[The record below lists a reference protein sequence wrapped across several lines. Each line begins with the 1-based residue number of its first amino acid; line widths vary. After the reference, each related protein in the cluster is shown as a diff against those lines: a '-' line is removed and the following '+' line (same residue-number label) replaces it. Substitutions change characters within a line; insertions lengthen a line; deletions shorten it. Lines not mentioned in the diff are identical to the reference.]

1 MTAAPDGPLTAH
13 GGPPAAHGGPPAAH
27 DGPPAAH
34 AGPLT
39 AHDGLPAAHAGS
51 PAAHAGSLTARDRPG
66 PVPRTAP
73 ETALSVRQVLTLER
87 VLAGEPEVVAGA
99 DRLDRPVRWVHVAE
113 AADVGVML
121 SGGEMVLTT
130 GVLLAG
136 DEEKQAEYIRS
147 LHRADAAAVVLGLG
161 RAFPAP
167 PDVMRRA
174 AERCGLPLVVLHR
187 PFPFAELTEEVQSR
201 LVRQKFASV
210 SLSEAVRTALT
221 ALITA
226 GAPLQALLDE
236 IARHSACPVVVTNL
250 AHRVLATA
258 GERSAVDDVL
268 RDWERIARQAGGSE
282 GDGWIRAGLGGRGEI
297 WGRLVLCGHRGDA
310 ATGRLLADRAAEAL
324 VLHRMLGGHGGGT
337 WEEQSAQSLLT
348 DLVGEAVPARQLLPR
363 ARAAGLPVNRRTFVP
378 LVARGAEPA
387 GLDRLLRLLGL
398 PGLVA
403 ELSDGLTAILLSLP
417 RDQDADAL
425 TAHFA
430 ARLHREAARPGPV
443 AGPDT
448 GTGAPPPPGHGP
460 DPGAARAR
468 AGGTS
473 GRVRAVVAAAAA
485 RTDWDEVPAGLREAR
500 HVADAVA
507 DSATARDLPAVVRL
521 GDVHLRGL
529 MRLLRDD
536 PRVQSF
542 AERELDGLLC
552 EATATG
558 TAHDLLDVLRTYL
571 ATGRNKS
578 RTARLHHVSRPAL
591 YRRLEAIQGRLG
603 VDLDDFEQAASVH
616 IALLAHDAQQR

>member
-1 MTAAPDGPLTAH
+1 MTTAPDGPLTA
-13 GGPPAAHGGPPAAH
+13 P
-27 DGPPAAH
+27 D
-34 AGPLT
+34 GPLT
-39 AHDGLPAAHAGS
+39 APDGPLAAPGRSPTAHDRS
-51 PAAHAGSLTARDRPG
+51 PTAPDHPG
-66 PVPRTAP
+66 PAPRAAP
-73 ETALSVRQVLTLER
+73 EAALSVRQVLTLER

-236 IARHSACPVVVTNL
+236 IAQHSACPVVVTNL

-268 RDWERIARQAGGSE
+268 RDWERIARQAGGRE

-430 ARLHREAARPGPV
+430 ARLHREAAGPGPV
-443 AGPDT
+443 AGPD
-448 GTGAPPPPGHGP
+448 GGAPLPPGHAP
-460 DPGAARAR
+460 DPGAARAPR
-468 AGGTS
+468 AGGAS
-473 GRVRAVVAAAAA
+473 GRVRAVVAAADA

-521 GDVHLRGL
+521 ADVHLRGL

-552 EATATG
+552 AATATG

-591 YRRLEAIQGRLG
+591 YRRLEAIQARLG

>member
-1 MTAAPDGPLTAH
+1 MTTV
-13 GGPPAAHGGPPAAH
+13 
-27 DGPPAAH
+27 
-34 AGPLT
+34 
-39 AHDGLPAAHAGS
+39 S
-51 PAAHAGSLTARDRPG
+51 DRPAI
-66 PVPRTAP
+66 PSNFP
-73 ETALSVRQVLTLER
+73 EPPLSVRQVLALER

-99 DRLDRPVRWVHVAE
+99 GHLDRPVRWVHVAE

-121 SGGEMVLTT
+121 NGGEMVLTT

-147 LHRADAAAVVLGLG
+147 LHRAEAAAVVLGLG
-161 RAFPAP
+161 RAFPRP

-201 LVRQKFASV
+201 LVRQKFAAV
-210 SLSEAVRTALT
+210 SLSESVRTALT

-236 IARHSACPVVVTNL
+236 IAQHSACPVVVTNL

-282 GDGWIRAGLGGRGEI
+282 GDGWIRAELGGRGER
-297 WGRLVLCGHRGDA
+297 WGRIVLCGHRGDI

-324 VLHRMLGGHGGGT
+324 VLHRMLGGAAGRT
-337 WEEQSAQSLLT
+337 WEEQSAQGLLT
-348 DLVGEAVPARQLLPR
+348 DLLSGVVPARQLLPR

-378 LVARGAEPA
+378 LVVRDGEPA
-387 GLDRLLRLLGL
+387 ELDRLLRLLGL
-398 PGLVA
+398 RGLVA
-403 ELSDGLTAILLSLP
+403 EIGGQGDGSTAVLLSLA

-425 TAHFA
+425 TEHFA
-430 ARLHREAARPGPV
+430 ARLRTESH
-443 AGPDT
+443 
-448 GTGAPPPPGHGP
+448 
-460 DPGAARAR
+460 R
-468 AGGTS
+468 AGT
-473 GRVRAVVAAAAA
+473 VVAAADA
-485 RTDWDEVPAGLREAR
+485 RTAWDDVPTGLREAR

-507 DSATARDLPAVVRL
+507 DSAPALDLPAVVRL
-521 GDVHLRGL
+521 RDVHLRGL
-529 MRLLRDD
+529 VRLLRDD
-536 PRVQSF
+536 PHVQSF
-542 AERELDGLLC
+542 AERELNGLLC
-552 EATATG
+552 RSDR
-558 TAHDLLDVLRTYL
+558 DLLAVLRTYL

-578 RTARLHHVSRPAL
+578 RTAQLHHVSRPAL
-591 YRRLEAIQGRLG
+591 YRRLEAIQARLG

-616 IALLAHDAQQR
+616 IALLAHDAQQQ

>member
-1 MTAAPDGPLTAH
+1 MTISSDRPLTA
-13 GGPPAAHGGPPAAH
+13 PR
-27 DGPPAAH
+27 
-34 AGPLT
+34 
-39 AHDGLPAAHAGS
+39 LPAA
-51 PAAHAGSLTARDRPG
+51 
-66 PVPRTAP
+66 VPRLP
-73 ETALSVRQVLTLER
+73 EPALSVRQVLALER

-99 DRLDRPVRWVHVAE
+99 GRLDQPVRWVHVAE

-147 LHRADAAAVVLGLG
+147 LHRAEAAAVVLGLG
-161 RAFPAP
+161 RAFPTP
-167 PDVMRRA
+167 PEVMRRA

-201 LVRQKFASV
+201 LVRRKYAAV

-236 IARHSACPVVVTNL
+236 IAQHTACPVVVTNL

-258 GERSAVDDVL
+258 GERSAVEDVL

-282 GDGWIRAGLGGRGEI
+282 GDGWIRAELGGRGER
-297 WGRLVLCGHRGDA
+297 WGRLVLCGHRGDT

-324 VLHRMLGGHGGGT
+324 VLHRMLGGAAGRT

-348 DLVGEAVPARQLLPR
+348 DLAGGAVPARQLLPR
-363 ARAAGLPVNRRTFVP
+363 ARAAGLPVNRRAFVP
-378 LVARGAEPA
+378 LVVHDADPAEV
-387 GLDRLLRLLGL
+387 DRLLRLLGL
-398 PGLVA
+398 TGLVA
-403 ELSDGLTAILLSLP
+403 ELTEGVTAVLLSLA

-425 TAHFA
+425 AGHFA
-430 ARLHREAARPGPV
+430 VRLREA
-443 AGPDT
+443 
-448 GTGAPPPPGHGP
+448 
-460 DPGAARAR
+460 PGAA
-468 AGGTS
+468 GT
-473 GRVRAVVAAAAA
+473 VVAAADA
-485 RTDWDEVPAGLREAR
+485 RTCWDDVPAGLREAR

-507 DSATARDLPAVVRL
+507 GSAAALDLPPVVRL
-521 GDVHLRGL
+521 RDVHLRGL
-529 MRLLRDD
+529 IRLLREN
-536 PRVQSF
+536 PHVQSF

-552 EATATG
+552 DAG
-558 TAHDLLDVLRTYL
+558 QDLLDVLRTYL

-578 RTARLHHVSRPAL
+578 RTAQLHHVSRPAL
-591 YRRLEAIQGRLG
+591 YRRLEAIQGRLN

-616 IALLAHDAQQR
+616 IALLAHDAQQQ